1 MLSPAVR
8 SSNARARAAADLAN
22 GVVLATVEVA
32 APPERVFAALMGPE
46 ITKWWEGAGLTSFTT
61 TEFTGEVKPG
71 GKWRASGPA
80 ADRSYAVEG
89 QFLVVE
95 APAKLVHTFG
105 PPGMPPSTCTYD
117 VEAIPDGTR
126 ITLRHEHVFPREVC
140 IGGALAWESLFAR
153 LSDYLAK

>member
-1 MLSPAVR
+1 MLSTAVK
-8 SSNARARAAADLAN
+8 SSNGRARAVADLAN
-22 GVVLATVEVA
+22 GLVLATVEVA
-32 APPERVFAALMGPE
+32 AAPERVFAALMGPE
-46 ITKWWEGAGLTSFTT
+46 ITTWWEGAGLTSFKT

-80 ADRSYAVEG
+80 TGRTYVVEG
-89 QFLVVE
+89 QFSVVD
-95 APAKLVHTFG
+95 APRKLVHTFG

-117 VEAIPDGTR
+117 LEALPEGTR

-153 LSDYLAK
+153 LCDYLSK